1 MYPVPGLP
9 GLHSKNMSQE
19 NKTNKQI
26 KYLLPSVW
34 GDGPEGEGTCMLA
47 GAQTPHKSHL
57 YSGHAP
63 RGQKEG
69 HRSLPF
75 HTYTEEETPSQT
87 RRESEEWHLEAV
99 LLISAVAHGHTHK
112 NKNSFKNSLPK

>member
-1 MYPVPGLP
+1 MVQRVKALA
-9 GLHSKNMSQE
+9 
-19 NKTNKQI
+19 
-26 KYLLPSVW
+26 
-34 GDGPEGEGTCMLA
+34 MLA
-47 GAQTPHKSHL
+47 DAQTPHKSHL

-69 HRSLPF
+69 HGSLPF

-87 RRESEEWHLEAV
+87 RREGEEQHLEAV
-99 LLISAVAHGHTHK
+99 LRISAVAHRHTHK